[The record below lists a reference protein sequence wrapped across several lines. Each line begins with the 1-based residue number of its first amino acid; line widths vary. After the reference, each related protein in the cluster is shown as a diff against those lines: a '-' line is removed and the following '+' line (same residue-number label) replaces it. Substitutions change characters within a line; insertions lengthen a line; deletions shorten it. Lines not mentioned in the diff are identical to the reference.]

1 MSGVQV
7 RVPFYGYTTTP
18 TTSSSADL
26 AGSAP
31 GLSGHLFPT
40 STLGHRAVI
49 ASRRQQ
55 QKQKQ
60 IAQIDG
66 RPPLVVGTDEA
77 PSQLVEEK
85 KMPEIT
91 VTESGEKTKKT
102 VVPSLNFGGLLR
114 SSSQNSARESLSGST
129 ESFPVQLAGPIH
141 PSRSHGELNA
151 VLEGS
156 DDFQKPATKSPR
168 RDTGSIVSSAVPAT
182 LKRTTVSPEFL
193 PMTSEQLALQQLLC
207 APATAK
213 HLNFFAGVVS
223 QVLAT
228 NCKHVLA
235 LQLNSRRAAAA
246 AAAAASSDPS
256 QSSRSAFLQQANLA
270 QPKPLSEQPN
280 QQSQQITAYDGLAA
294 PSYTFEKYLQRIAR
308 YTAPAPIYFVI
319 AFIYMDRIAATPR
332 SEFAR
337 RFGKATKSSIYAMG
351 GPGKD
356 PQLQNL
362 IQWWE
367 DRLYLS
373 DLNLHRLFLSCLVV
387 AIKFWSDNFYDNN
400 VYGRVGGVSAEEMLS
415 LELSTLVWLDFK
427 LLIDDDDFVPRHN
440 TSDLPSPEEFLNSG
454 VGASTMWMDPGSMLP
469 SLLIPTMI
477 NRLSLMVDNDEI
489 DFESALSSPMTVSST
504 PSPALSSSSSSLFLD
519 PLACSTRQRLTF
531 RRLIELLATP
541 GIF

>member
-7 RVPFYGYTTTP
+7 RVPFYGYTSTP
-18 TTSSSADL
+18 TSSSCNDL

-40 STLGHRAVI
+40 STLGHRAVV
-49 ASRRQQ
+49 ASRKQQ
-55 QKQKQ
+55 MKQKQ
-60 IAQIDG
+60 QSSDDG
-66 RPPLVVGTDEA
+66 QPPLVASDAVPPKIIVEKPINNGASKTDIA
-77 PSQLVEEK
+77 
-85 KMPEIT
+85 
-91 VTESGEKTKKT
+91 
-102 VVPSLNFGGLLR
+102 VPPLNFGGLVR
-114 SSSQNSARESLSGST
+114 CTSQTSARESLSTET
-129 ESFPVQLAGPIH
+129 ESLPLHLNPSMTS
-141 PSRSHGELNA
+141 SRSQGELSSLLNGTDG
-151 VLEGS
+151 EKDENS
-156 DDFQKPATKSPR
+156 SKSPR
-168 RDTGSIVSSAVPAT
+168 KDTTTGSLINTAIPAS
-182 LKRTTVSPEFL
+182 LKRNVVSPEFL

-213 HLNFFAGVVS
+213 HLSFFASVVS

-228 NCKHVLA
+228 NSKHLLA

-246 AAAAASSDPS
+246 AAAAAAGQPLPS
-256 QSSRSAFLQQANLA
+256 TPCSAFLQQTSLA
-270 QPKPLSEQPN
+270 QQQQQQPV
-280 QQSQQITAYDGLAA
+280 QSQRSQQITAYDGLAA

-319 AFIYMDRIAATPR
+319 AFIYMDRIATIPR
-332 SEFAR
+332 SEFAK
-337 RFGKATKSSIYAMG
+337 RFGKATKSSLYAMG
-351 GPGKD
+351 GPGSD
-356 PQLQNL
+356 PMLQNL

-373 DLNLHRLFLSCLVV
+373 DLNLHRLFLSCIVV
-387 AIKFWSDNFYDNN
+387 AIKFWSDNFYDNL

-440 TSDLPSPEEFLNSG
+440 TSDLPSPEEFINSG
-454 VGASTMWMDPGSMLP
+454 AAANTMWMDPADMLP
-469 SLLIPTMI
+469 SLLIPTML
-477 NRLSLMVDNDEI
+477 NKLSLMVDNDEI
-489 DFESALSSPMTVSST
+489 DFESALSSPMTASST
-504 PSPALSSSSSSLFLD
+504 PSPGLSHSSSFLD